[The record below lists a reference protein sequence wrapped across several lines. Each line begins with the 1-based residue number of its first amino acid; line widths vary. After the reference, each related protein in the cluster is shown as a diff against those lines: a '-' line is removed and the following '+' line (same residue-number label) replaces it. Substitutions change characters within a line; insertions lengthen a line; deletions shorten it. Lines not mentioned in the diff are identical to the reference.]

1 MSNWRLVNSSGGQV
15 VKRSSSE
22 QVLSSLPDRVI
33 PITLEVVL
41 DVSLLSLFSLQKGK
55 LFLHEHF
62 FFRES
67 LDESLLQRAAADI
80 QTHFSSFPD
89 FEPLGLFIAT
99 WDDVKQHMSDGVGV
113 SGIFIVT
120 LNDVRQN

>member
-1 MSNWRLVNSSGGQV
+1 MN
-15 VKRSSSE
+15 
-22 QVLSSLPDRVI
+22 I
-33 PITLEVVL
+33 
-41 DVSLLSLFSLQKGK
+41 
-55 LFLHEHF
+55 

-113 SGIFIVT
+113 SGILLFFYSNIE
-120 LNDVRQN
+120 